1 VATRTV
7 GVLNGKPSC
16 SGSGKSDADDYDA
29 PHNIDS
35 ATEDVLNLV
44 QAICPAPYVA
54 QPTTIVGYGALGAAL
69 ALNYTKITSS
79 GGQLTTAS
87 HSEISGAGAI
97 TPPTRLILLS
107 DTDEAT
113 AKEKYVHDAEVSRQL
128 RASAVTFLQ
137 LHNGGKGSGV
147 VEVTDCRESSDALLR
162 LTKVYSVY

>member
-79 GGQLTTAS
+79 GGQLTKAS

-97 TPPTRLILLS
+97 TPPTRLILLPG
-107 DTDEAT
+107 TDEAT
-113 AKEKYVHDAEVSRQL
+113 AEGKYVYDAEASCQL
-128 RASAVTFLQ
+128 HKSALSFLQ
-137 LHNGGKGSGV
+137 QPNRVEAAGV
-147 VEVTDCRESSDALLR
+147 VEVIDCRESSDALLQ
-162 LTKVYSVY
+162 LKKLYNV